1 MSRIGNLPITI
12 KKDVQIEI
20 NGQVLKVIGQKGEI
34 ILNLPSE
41 LKIEKNDSEIT
52 LKRSSDDKRI
62 KSIHG
67 LWRMLIYN
75 AVVGVSEGWQRKLD
89 FKGVGFKAEVQGN
102 KLILSVGFSH
112 TVEIIAPE
120 KTNFEVTKNIITV
133 SGIDKQVVG
142 QAAAQI
148 RKVKPVEPYKGK
160 GIKYLEEV
168 PRKKLGKAAK
178 TVTTA
183 TG

>member
-12 KKDVQIEI
+12 KSGIQVDI
-20 NGQVLKVIGQKGEI
+20 NGRNIKIAGPKGEI
-34 ILNLPSE
+34 ILRLPTE
-41 LKIEKNDSEIT
+41 LKIEKNNSEVIVA
-52 LKRSSDDKRI
+52 RSSDEKRI

-67 LWRMLIYN
+67 LWRMLINN
-75 AVVGVSEGWQRKLD
+75 AVVGVSQGWQRKLD
-89 FKGVGFKAEVQGN
+89 FKGVGFKAEVQAN
-102 KLILSVGFSH
+102 KLILLVGFSH
-112 TVEIIAPE
+112 PVEIIAPE
-120 KTNFEVTKNIITV
+120 NISFEVAKNVITV

-142 QAAAQI
+142 QVAASI

-160 GIKYLEEV
+160 GIKYLEEI

-183 TG
+183 AS